1 MYKFFSIRLFTFGL
15 AITILIIDNCY
26 DKYSEVSSVNLN
38 ILDLVI
44 LVNVILGN

>member
-26 DKYSEVSSVNLN
+26 DKYSEVSSDSELKYS
-38 ILDLVI
+38 
-44 LVNVILGN
+44 